1 MSEAKFAF
9 VPPTSPETSDELA
22 HLRPEIVP
30 GDVMYD
36 MDPFTLFHEIGAGLI
51 ANEDITAEEVVVG
64 MQMLSGRPLNTQGIR
79 NLRAWAQEII
89 EYKSLSADPSWS
101 SMNKSER
108 TRLLFGV
115 EIDFGEP
122 VKEER
127 IAG

>member
-1 MSEAKFAF
+1 MTESKFAF
-9 VPPTSPETSDELA
+9 VPPTSPETGDELA

-36 MDPFTLFHEIGAGLI
+36 MDPFALFHEIGAGLI

-64 MQMLSGRPLNTQGIR
+64 MQMLSGRSLNTQGIR

-89 EYKSLSADPSWS
+89 EYKSLSADSSWS

-108 TRLLFGV
+108 TKLLFGV

-122 VKEER
+122 ANEER